1 MYTFG
6 CNVNDM
12 VLISKF
18 ISEGKL
24 VPSEDKPNKWVFKTD
39 ENKREFIDEMIRE
52 AVEEV
57 MGQIN
62 EISFS
67 IHTK

>member
-39 ENKREFIDEMIRE
+39 KNKREFI
-52 AVEEV
+52 VE
-57 MGQIN
+57 GLDD
-62 EISFS
+62 
-67 IHTK
+67 